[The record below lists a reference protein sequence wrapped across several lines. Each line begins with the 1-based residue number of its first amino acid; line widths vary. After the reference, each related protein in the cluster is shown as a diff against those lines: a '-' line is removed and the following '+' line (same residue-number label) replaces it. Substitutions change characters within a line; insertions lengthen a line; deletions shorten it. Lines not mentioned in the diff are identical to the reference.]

1 MVRARALVCALAA
14 CSLQLTLAAQA
25 LATPQ
30 AAPPLDPRVAQL
42 LRTPC
47 GTKPSE
53 VSASERKADG
63 AARLT
68 ERLKPP
74 VIPQQILLM
83 AQAVPSATPAAETET
98 AAPSPSP
105 SPSPTPLAPLPP
117 PPPGPGVFVPPS
129 PRPTGTALPTAP
141 PLPTPSPP
149 AAASTGGVPL
159 VNPTGSP
166 PSIPAAGSSASPL
179 PQPTAAGP
187 TPIPTLAP
195 FQIAVLADHIT
206 GTNRENGEWDALGNV
221 HLYYSE
227 GQIVGDRGHF
237 DGDHTALITGHT
249 YLINKNQD
257 AILYADSITF
267 DTKNNRAI
275 LANGRGETTE
285 GVQSGKVYYTA
296 RELTTT
302 SSGVTHGE
310 HASFTTCVNPHGGY
324 HVEARQLDVLPGD
337 KLIARKATIWLGPL
351 AIFYLPLLI
360 IPLRDVK
367 DPRRQTSFLPV
378 VGYSEVEG
386 YYVKARIGFNPSNT
400 YYGYYRIEYFSKR
413 GLGLGYTAFIGSK
426 TNRRSLSIDAYTISD
441 HLQNARLT
449 NVSLQEIENFNSRLR
464 SSIGV
469 NYTGDFGP
477 DVTLPARLDINAT
490 LSHTGTAMNETLTY
504 QRTTQGS
511 AQSSS
516 NVGFSDIIAVTK
528 DVNEQLQ
535 VTYGQFDSSFGS
547 SSTLHLQSQT
557 HYFTKA
563 ADFNLQYDKSD
574 SSAPTSGYDRVPE
587 LTVMPHINFHGYRF
601 PFTTEL
607 TIGEYTEPQN
617 HFSTQRAQID
627 FNQPLFFK
635 VGVSDFT
642 ATEHLVQ
649 DFYGTGD
656 EKAFETQNASFT
668 TPLSDHIVNSITYN
682 EQHPIGPAN
691 VPFQLIDRLDGGSH
705 QASDVLRFFN
715 RDIYAFSLSTGTA
728 FNRQAQSVQYQLNAR
743 PSPRSMIVIGG
754 FWQPGPGAGFYT
766 TNVQAITP
774 FGRDTT
780 LQFSSNIDWKNKGRL
795 ENKNVYL
802 SKIIGDCYRVD
813 LTYNQDLKQFNF
825 NVVILAFPNQS
836 VGLGLG
842 GQPTSI
848 IPQSLNF

>member
-1 MVRARALVCALAA
+1 M
-14 CSLQLTLAAQA
+14 TQA
-25 LATPQ
+25 LATP
-30 AAPPLDPRVAQL
+30 APVLDPRVLQM

-47 GTKPSE
+47 GTKPSAISE
-53 VSASERKADG
+53 SERKADT

-68 ERLKPP
+68 ELLKPP

-83 AQAVPSATPAAETET
+83 AQAEPTATPAAPPESSTPD

-105 SPSPTPLAPLPP
+105 TPSQAALPP
-117 PPPGPGVFVPPS
+117 APPGPGVFVPPT
-129 PRPTGTALPTAP
+129 PRPQGSSLPTAP

-149 AAASTGGVPL
+149 AANATGPVLL
-159 VNPTGSP
+159 VNPTGTP
-166 PSIPAAGSSASPL
+166 PAIPAAGSSASPI
-179 PQPTAAGP
+179 PRATSAGA
-187 TPIPTLAP
+187 TPAPTLAP
-195 FQIAVLADHIT
+195 FQIAVLADRFT
-206 GTNRENGEWDALGNV
+206 GTNRSDGKWDAIGNV

-227 GQIVGDRGHF
+227 GQIVGDRGHY
-237 DGDHTALITGHT
+237 DGDHTAVISGHT

-257 AILYADSITF
+257 AILYADEIRF
-267 DTKNNRAI
+267 DKNTNKAT
-275 LANGRGETTE
+275 LTNGRGETTE
-285 GVQSGKVYYTA
+285 GVQKGKIYYTSQT
-296 RELTTT
+296 LTT
-302 SSGVTHGE
+302 SSSGTTHGE

-351 AIFYLPLLI
+351 AIFYLPLLV

-367 DPRRQTSFLPV
+367 DPRRQASFLPV

-386 YYVKARIGFNPSNT
+386 FYVKARIGFNPSNT

-413 GLGLGYTAFIGSK
+413 GLGLGYTAYIGTK
-426 TNRRSLSIDAYTISD
+426 TNRRSLSIDSYTISD
-441 HLQNARLT
+441 HLANARLT
-449 NVSLQEIENFNSRLR
+449 NVSLLETENISNRLR
-464 SSIGV
+464 SQIGV

-477 DVTLPARLDINAT
+477 NVNLPARLDINAT
-490 LSHTGTAMNETLTY
+490 LAHTGTAMNETLTY

-511 AQSSS
+511 SQTSS
-516 NVGFSDIIAVTK
+516 NLAFSDLIQVTK

-535 VTYGQFDSSFGS
+535 VSYGQFDSPFGS
-547 SSTLHLQSQT
+547 TSTLHLQSQT
-557 HYFTKA
+557 HYFSKI

-574 SSAPTSGYDRVPE
+574 LSAPTSGYDRVPE

-635 VGVSDFT
+635 VGASDFT
-642 ATEHLVQ
+642 ATEHFIQ

-656 EKAFETQNASFT
+656 AKGFETQSASFT
-668 TPLSDHIVNSITYN
+668 TPINSHIVNSITYN

-705 QASDVLRFFN
+705 QASDVLRFYN
-715 RDIYAFSLSTGTA
+715 ADYYTFSLSSGTA
-728 FNRQAQSVQYQLNAR
+728 FNRQAQSIAYQLNAR
-743 PSPRSMIVIGG
+743 PSPRSMLIIGG
-754 FWQPGPGAGFYT
+754 SWQPGPGQGFFL

-780 LQFSSNIDWKNKGRL
+780 LELSSNVDWKNRGRL
-795 ENKNVYL
+795 LNKNVYL

-813 LTYNQDLKQFNF
+813 LSYNQDLKQFNF
-825 NVVILAFPNQS
+825 SVVILAFPNQS

-848 IPQSLNF
+848 LPQNFAGF